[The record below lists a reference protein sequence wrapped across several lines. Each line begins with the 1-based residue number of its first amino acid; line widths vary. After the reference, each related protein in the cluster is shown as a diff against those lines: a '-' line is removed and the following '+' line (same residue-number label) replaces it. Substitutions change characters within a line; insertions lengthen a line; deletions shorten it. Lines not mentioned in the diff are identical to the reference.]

1 MKRITVLFLF
11 TFLFNSLSF
20 SQLFP
25 KSEKKVYIYGKM
37 VNKKKELTGYF
48 WFDNKNIYQYSGQLV
63 YYLKTMET
71 TYVETF
77 VSRKYDYFESDSLY
91 LETFEVPIA
100 IGEKIKI
107 MIPRI
112 VDGEIQLFGVQVIKN
127 NFYFFK
133 SIKDNYFIKTETVKI
148 NITKKQFKEQ
158 MKDLI
163 SKDQVLLGKINSG
176 ELTYDNLPEIIYT
189 YNQNSN

>member
-1 MKRITVLFLF
+1 MKKITVLVIF

-25 KSEKKVYIYGKM
+25 KNEKKEYIYGKM

-48 WFDNKNIYQYSGQLV
+48 WFDNKNITTNGQTV

-71 TYVETF
+71 TYVKTF
-77 VSRKYDYFESDSLY
+77 QSRKYDYFVSDSLY
-91 LETFEVPIA
+91 LETFDA
-100 IGEKIKI
+100 IPLIGGDIII

-112 VDGEIQLFGVQVIKN
+112 IDGEIQLFGLNFTKY
-127 NFYFFK
+127 NFYFLK
-133 SIKDNYFIKTETVKI
+133 STKDYYFIKTGTAKMRI
-148 NITKKQFKEQ
+148 SKKQFKEQ

-163 SKDQVLLGKINSG
+163 GKDKVLLNKINSG
-176 ELTYDNLPEIIYT
+176 ELTYDNLPEIIQS
-189 YNQNSN
+189 YNQNNN